1 MNRRRRR
8 RRRQRQPTAEAIQNV
23 LATGNGLGLDA
34 LFGGGAAA
42 ADVNSMTSN
51 ADYSE
56 GSSTQDQQQQHKGYQ
71 PPAILSELERDNNE
85 SIKMMSLIV
94 LGN

>member
-1 MNRRRRR
+1 MNRRGRRR
-8 RRRQRQPTAEAIQNV
+8 HRQRQPTAEAIQNV

-34 LFGGGAAA
+34 LFGG
-42 ADVNSMTSN
+42 ADVNSMISN

-56 GSSTQDQQQQHKGYQ
+56 GSSTEQQRRERT
-71 PPAILSELERDNNE
+71 PPILSELERDNL
-85 SIKMMSLIV
+85 ITQKLMSLIV